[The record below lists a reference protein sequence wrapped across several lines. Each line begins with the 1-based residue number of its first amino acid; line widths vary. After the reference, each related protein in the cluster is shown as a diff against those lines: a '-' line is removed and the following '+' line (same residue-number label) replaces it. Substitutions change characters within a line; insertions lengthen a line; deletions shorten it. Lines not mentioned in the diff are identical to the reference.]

1 MYYQGFEPFRDDH
14 TEYHTRLRSEVYRAT
29 ADEDYQ
35 YASIASQFMKTNY
48 DDFFIDY

>member
-48 DDFFIDY
+48 DDFLIDY